1 MAISTEERLAH
12 LEGAYEHL
20 ATKADV
26 ERVQSNMERLRGD
39 MERAINTQTWKLV
52 GVQLLIGGVIVG
64 VLKLL

>member
-1 MAISTEERLAH
+1 MAISTEERLVR
-12 LEGAYEHL
+12 LEGAYERL

-26 ERVQSNMERLRGD
+26 ERVQANMERLRGD
-39 MERAINTQTWKLV
+39 VEGAINTQTWKLV

>member
-1 MAISTEERLAH
+1 MTASTEERLAR

-20 ATKADV
+20 ATRAD
-26 ERVQSNMERLRGD
+26 MERLRGD

>member
-1 MAISTEERLAH
+1 MTVSTEERLAH

-26 ERVQSNMERLRGD
+26 ERVQANLERLRGD
-39 MERAINTQTWKLV
+39 VQRAINTQTWKLV

-64 VLKLL
+64 ILKLL

>member
-1 MAISTEERLAH
+1 MTASTEERLAR

-26 ERVQSNMERLRGD
+26 ERVQANMERLRGD
-39 MERAINTQTWKLV
+39 VERAINTQTWKLV

-64 VLKLL
+64 VLKLP

>member
-1 MAISTEERLAH
+1 MTVSTEERLAH

-26 ERVQSNMERLRGD
+26 ERVQANLERLRGD
-39 MERAINTQTWKLV
+39 VERAINTQTWKLV

-64 VLKLL
+64 ILKLL

>member
-1 MAISTEERLAH
+1 MAVSTEERLAY

-26 ERVQSNMERLRGD
+26 ERVQANLERLRGD
-39 MERAINTQTWKLV
+39 LERAINTQTWKLV

>member
-1 MAISTEERLAH
+1 MAISTEERLAR

-20 ATKADV
+20 ATRAD
-26 ERVQSNMERLRGD
+26 MERLRGD

>member
-26 ERVQSNMERLRGD
+26 ERVQANMERLRGD
-39 MERAINTQTWKLV
+39 VERAINTQTWKLV

>member
-1 MAISTEERLAH
+1 MAVSTEERLAH

-26 ERVQSNMERLRGD
+26 ERVQANMERLRGD
-39 MERAINTQTWKLV
+39 VERAINTQTWKLV